1 MMDPTRALGRLR
13 SSGLMTDLYELTMM
27 QGYWRYEKD
36 VPVVFDVFFRSQ
48 PWDGGFSVFAG
59 LDDVLTTLE
68 NMSFSDEEVAWL
80 ESTGRFD
87 SQFLKALASF
97 TFDGD
102 VYAMPEGTTVFPGEP
117 LLRVH
122 ARLSAAQ
129 LVESAILNLINFQTL
144 IATKSA
150 RIVTATHR
158 GTVLEMGMR
167 RAQGP
172 DGALSAARAAYIGG
186 ASATSN
192 TFASY
197 VFDIPVRGT
206 MAHSWVMSFETER
219 EAFERYAD
227 LYPDSCI
234 FLIDTYDTL
243 KSGIENAIAVGKRLH
258 ENGKNF
264 GVRLDSGDLQYLSE
278 RCRRRL
284 DEAGFPDAKIAA
296 SNELDERIIA
306 QLIAD
311 GAPIDVWGVG
321 THMVTGGE
329 QASFPGVYKLAAREY
344 NGALQPVMKMSD
356 TPEKASNPGV
366 KQVYRFF
373 SEENGPA
380 GDLIALEG
388 HPPDTSKPVTFH
400 HPVSE
405 VQRFT
410 LSPCK
415 EVRPLIEPVM
425 REGKRLHEREPLS
438 VLRDRAIGELAR
450 FDGTYKRIINP
461 HIYKVSLS
469 SDLKSLKNAMLERRA

>member
-1 MMDPTRALGRLR
+1 
-13 SSGLMTDLYELTMM
+13 MTDLYELTMM
-27 QGYWRYEKD
+27 QGYRRYRKD

-48 PWDGGFSVFAG
+48 PWNGGYSVFAG
-59 LDDVLTTLE
+59 LDDVLTMLE
-68 NMSFSDEEVAWL
+68 NLSFSDEEIAWL
-80 ESTGRFD
+80 DSTGRFD
-87 SQFLKALASF
+87 SGFLKDLASF
-97 TFDGD
+97 TFKGD
-102 VYAMPEGTTVFPGEP
+102 VYAMPEGTIVFAGEP

-122 ARLSAAQ
+122 TRLSEAQ
-129 LVESAILNLINFQTL
+129 LVESAILNLINFQSL

-150 RIVTATHR
+150 RIITASHQ

-172 DGALSAARAAYIGG
+172 DGALSASRAAYIGG
-186 ASATSN
+186 ASGTSN

-258 ENGKNF
+258 EKGKSF

-284 DEAGFPDAKIAA
+284 DNAGFPDAKIAA
-296 SNELDERIIA
+296 SNELDERIIT

-311 GAPIDVWGVG
+311 GAPIDLWGVG

-329 QASFPGVYKLAAREY
+329 QASFPGVYKLAAREQD
-344 NGALQPVMKMSD
+344 GSLQPVMKMSD

-373 SEENGPA
+373 SKENGPA
-380 GDLIALEG
+380 GDLITLDG

-410 LSPCK
+410 LSPCE

-425 REGKRLHEREPLS
+425 REGKRLQERQSLGI
-438 VLRDRAIGELAR
+438 LRDRTIRELSR
-450 FDGTYKRIINP
+450 LDGTYKRIINP

-469 SDLKSLKNAMLERRA
+469 GDLKSLKNSMLERRA